1 MVVDFGLHDK
11 GVSVMASESIYEQ
24 RPWVKQY
31 PAGVPADIEVPEVS
45 LVEMFERAC
54 ERWKKKTAIVFYGN
68 KISFHD
74 LHEKV
79 DRFAAALQDVGVR
92 KGDVVAFLLLNSPEF
107 FIAFYACLKAGAIV
121 SPISPVYVSPEIR
134 YQLENSGA
142 KTIICQDILWENVE
156 KTGFTFGNVIM
167 TNIADSLPATK
178 RMLGKSILREV
189 YQKMAVPSKV
199 IFQREGFYQMKDLIQ
214 EHKPAPQIVPCQP
227 REDLVLLPYTG
238 GTTGPPKGVMVTHF
252 NLIASHCSF
261 SAFYSVLEDGI
272 EATVSYQPF
281 YHAAG
286 FFAGVQEAII
296 RGWTQVVLTTPDL
309 DEIINALMSIRATYF
324 QGAPTIYEVLKDF
337 QKTSRFDWRRLK
349 VIISAADAL
358 HEATAKEW
366 EARTKTQLHDY
377 WGMTETAAL
386 GTGTPIGKRRIGSC
400 GVPLPNVVAAIV
412 DPEKDEFMPVG
423 ELGELAICSSS
434 VCKGYWKMPDATRDS
449 QAVINGKVWWRT
461 GDIMKMDED
470 GYFWFYDRKR
480 DLIKYKGLRVYAR
493 EVEEALRLH
502 PAVKEAGVIG
512 VPDKVVGENVKA
524 YVVLEADAR
533 GRITEQ
539 EVMEFCR
546 ERLAHYKV
554 PRIIEFVGEIPR
566 TDIGK
571 VSRRELR
578 EMEA

>member
-1 MVVDFGLHDK
+1 MT
-11 GVSVMASESIYEQ
+11 SESVYEQ
-24 RPWVKQY
+24 RPWVRHY
-31 PAGVPADIEVPEVS
+31 PAGVTAQVEVPETS
-45 LVEMFERAC
+45 LVEMFDRAC

-68 KISFHD
+68 KISFGD
-74 LHEKV
+74 LREKV
-79 DRFAAALQDVGVR
+79 DRFAAALQDLGVR
-92 KGDVVAFLLLNSPEF
+92 QRDVVAFLLLNSPEF
-107 FIAFYACLKAGAIV
+107 FIAFYGCLKAGAIV
-121 SPISPVYVSPEIR
+121 SPVSPVYVSPEIK
-134 YQLENSGA
+134 YQLDNSGA
-142 KTIICQDILWENVE
+142 ETIICQDILWENVQ
-156 KTGFTFGNVIM
+156 KTGHTFKNVIM
-167 TNIADSLPATK
+167 TNIADSLPVTK
-178 RMLGKSILREV
+178 RLIGKSILREV
-189 YQKMAVPSKV
+189 YQKMAIPPKAV
-199 IFQREGFYQMKDLIQ
+199 FEREGFYQMKGLLQ
-214 EHKPAPQIVPCQP
+214 RYEPLPEPVKCEP

-238 GTTGPPKGVMVTHF
+238 GTTGPPKGVMLTHF
-252 NLIASHCSF
+252 NLISSHCSF
-261 SAFYSVLEDGI
+261 SAFYHLLEDGV
-272 EATVSYQPF
+272 ESTVSYQPF

-309 DEIINALMSIRATYF
+309 DEIINALMSIKATYF

-337 QKTSRFDWRRLK
+337 QKTVRFDWQRLK

-386 GTGTPIGKRRIGSC
+386 GTGTPIGKRKIGSC

-412 DPEKDEFMPVG
+412 DPDKDEFVPVG
-423 ELGELAICSSS
+423 ELGELAISSPS
-434 VCKGYWKMPDATRDS
+434 VCKGYWKIPEATRES

-461 GDIMKMDED
+461 GDIMRMDED

-512 VPDKVVGENVKA
+512 VQDKVVGENVKA

-533 GRITEQ
+533 GRVTEQ